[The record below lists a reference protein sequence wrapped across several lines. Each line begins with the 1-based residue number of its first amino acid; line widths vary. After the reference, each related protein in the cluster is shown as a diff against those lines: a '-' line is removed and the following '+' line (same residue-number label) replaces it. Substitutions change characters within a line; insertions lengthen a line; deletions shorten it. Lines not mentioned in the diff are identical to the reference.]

1 MAKVRLDHLTRE
13 ELEYLVFLC
22 KDVINRLEEALY
34 QVTQIG
40 TTLDDI
46 GDVMDIPEFFGKR
59 PHKDDQAAKIL
70 GDLYDDIN
78 EIMKEANR
86 LLRRS
91 R

>member
-1 MAKVRLDHLTRE
+1 MAKVRLDHLSDE

-22 KDVINRLEEALY
+22 KDAVNRLEEVLY
-34 QVTQIG
+34 QISQIG

-46 GDVMDIPEFFGKR
+46 SDVMDIPEFFGRR

-70 GDLYDDIN
+70 GDLYDDID
-78 EIMKEANR
+78 EIVKEANM

-91 R
+91 K